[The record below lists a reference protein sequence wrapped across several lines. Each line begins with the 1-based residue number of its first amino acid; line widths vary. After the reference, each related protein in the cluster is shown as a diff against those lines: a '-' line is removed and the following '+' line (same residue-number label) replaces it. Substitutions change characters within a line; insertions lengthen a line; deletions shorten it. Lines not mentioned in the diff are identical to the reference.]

1 MFLTENK
8 LRRVIRS
15 VLKEKKLSQL
25 ANYAKNQEMQ
35 IYNDLMDPDNNALRD
50 EVFNLIDRSYA
61 YLGGNSDIRSAG
73 DLANANKNDYS
84 TFLAWDI
91 DADPEPDV
99 LRGMKPKAGKM
110 KLTLS
115 ATDGSESAGSY
126 IVGDTA
132 SRLSDGQHYSEMSG
146 RAATSQMK
154 QSTPAVT
161 DEATVRAL
169 LPGKEI
175 TWFGEHPALYNGTDP
190 DLMSV
195 AADFKND
202 PGEMIAATKSKQ
214 YGPKGQY
221 DGWYVRMLGG
231 TPHAKLVFGAI

>member
-1 MFLTENK
+1 MVLTEVK
-8 LRRVIRS
+8 LRKIIRS
-15 VLKEKKLSQL
+15 VLNEKKFSQL
-25 ANYAKNQEMQ
+25 AQYAKNKEMQ
-35 IYNDLMDPDNNALRD
+35 IYDDLMDSENDALRD
-50 EVFNLIDRSYA
+50 EVFDLIDRSYA
-61 YLGGNSDIRSAG
+61 YLDGNADIRTAD
-73 DLANANKNDYS
+73 DLANKSQNDYS

-115 ATDGSESAGSY
+115 ATDGTEVAGSY
-126 IVGDTA
+126 VVGDTA
-132 SRLSDGQHYSEMSG
+132 SRLSDGQHYAEMSG

-154 QSTPAVT
+154 QATPAVT

-175 TWFGEHPALYNGTDP
+175 TWFGVHPALYDGNDP
-190 DLMSV
+190 VLMSV
-195 AADFKND
+195 AADFKGD
-202 PGEMIAATKSKQ
+202 PGEMIAATKAKQ
-214 YGPKGQY
+214 YGPEGQY

-231 TPHAKLVFGAI
+231 SPHAKLIFGAV